1 MMDSFAV
8 ISFKESEEFYILQ
21 AEFIIFW
28 LINLLFKT
36 TRTEKFFPKSEE
48 TPLKYIVLF
57 VYMYETYNK

>member
-36 TRTEKFFPKSEE
+36 TRTEKFFPNSEE
-48 TPLKYIVLF
+48 TPI
-57 VYMYETYNK
+57 